1 MGRLND
7 LTHPSVLHM
16 DVFMQLQHGRGI
28 GLIRNRKDNLDMSVF
43 QVEIG
48 KEWFALKKFV
58 VPAKA
63 GI

>member
-1 MGRLND
+1 
-7 LTHPSVLHM
+7 M
-16 DVFMQLQHGRGI
+16 DAVSCPLSRGEARKDVSLPIGRGI
-28 GLIRNRKDNLDMSVF
+28 GLIRNRKDNLGMSLF

-48 KEWFALKKFV
+48 KEWFTLKKFV